1 MGIQQEGYIQMNRE
15 DRFYEEVHNYT
26 KYKLVEMLIV
36 KHKDDKLDNLNAI
49 EQLADDA
56 LETLALCGLK
66 YYSKINN
73 RTK

>member
-1 MGIQQEGYIQMNRE
+1 MTGNNK
-15 DRFYEEVHNYT
+15 DKFYEEVHNYT
-26 KYKLVEMLIV
+26 KYKLVEMLID